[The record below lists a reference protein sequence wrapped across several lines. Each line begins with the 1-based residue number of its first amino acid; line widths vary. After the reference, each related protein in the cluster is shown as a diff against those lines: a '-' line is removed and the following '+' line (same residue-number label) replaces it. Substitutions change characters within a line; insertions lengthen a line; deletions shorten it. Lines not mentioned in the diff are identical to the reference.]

1 MTRRVYLAGVG
12 LAVALA
18 GCTAPRRITL
28 GAGRPTPAS
37 ISPRSATST
46 LPGPGPSTTAVSLT
60 GDGPAGVAARFTVAY
75 FSAPPGDT
83 AAVRRQ
89 RCRPFDSDTLDQL
102 LAVPSW
108 NGAGNPALS
117 DQTTTATITALNV
130 VDTTTQGVGFELTV
144 LLTATTGSQ
153 PVSVD
158 QRAVQLWVTSDAA
171 GAWRVDQVS
180 VT

>member
-1 MTRRVYLAGVG
+1 MTRRLYLAGVA

-18 GCTAPRRITL
+18 GCTAPKRITL
-28 GAGRPTPAS
+28 GAGRPTPTAS
-37 ISPRSATST
+37 SPRTAAST
-46 LPGPGPSTTAVSLT
+46 LPDRGPSTTAVPLT
-60 GDGPAGVAARFTVAY
+60 GEGPAGVAARFTVAY
-75 FSAPPGDT
+75 FTAAPGDT
-83 AAVRRQ
+83 AAARRQ
-89 RCRPFDSDTLDQL
+89 RCRPFDTDTLDQL

-108 NGAGNPALS
+108 NGAGNPAIP

-130 VDTTTQGVGFELTV
+130 ADTTTQGVGFELTV
-144 LLTATTGSQ
+144 LLTATTGGQ

-171 GAWRVDQVS
+171 GTWLVDQVS